1 MNITIQ
7 TCHGSEIAKHLEAI
21 AKLRIEVFR
30 EYPYLYDGS
39 FDYEKSYLQTYIES
53 EKSIAIL
60 LFNESQQLV
69 GVSTGI
75 PLQDESEEF
84 KKPFKNNDIYIS
96 TIFYCGESII
106 QKEYRGQ
113 GYYSTFFDK
122 RENHAAQMPSIQS
135 ICFCA
140 VQRPQNH
147 PLKPDDYRP
156 LDPIWEKAGYQKH
169 PELKTTYRWKDVNE
183 EGESD
188 KEMVFWLKS
197 LNKY

>member
-1 MNITIQ
+1 MNITHQ
-7 TCHGSEIAKHLEAI
+7 TWHGSDIAQYLEPI

-39 FDYEKSYLQTYIES
+39 FAYEKSYLQTYIKS

-69 GVSTGI
+69 GVSTGV
-75 PLQDESEEF
+75 PLQDESKEF
-84 KKPFKNNDIYIS
+84 KQPFVKSDIDIS

-106 QKEYRGQ
+106 RKEYRGN
-113 GYYSTFFDK
+113 GYYPTFFEK
-122 RENHAAQMPSIQS
+122 REKHAAQLPGIQTV
-135 ICFCA
+135 CFCA

-156 LDPIWEKAGYQKH
+156 LDPIWEKTGYQKH
-169 PELKTTYRWKDVNE
+169 PELKTTYRWKDINE
-183 EGESD
+183 EDDSD
-188 KEMVFWLKS
+188 KEMVYWLKS
-197 LNKY
+197 LKNG